1 MADSVHQTHTY
12 GVAQVATA
20 AGLTPTGVRKVLIE
34 RIKRIAPTAIAVLG
48 ENGRGTIYGFTAE
61 ALEIA
66 ESYRNRG
73 ILTPDQWEAQYI
85 QPVQAE
91 VCPEPTGSALATLPQ
106 YFREQADIALDVAR
120 EAIYDYHADLDADF
134 EREVQAAYEL
144 GKRQGAVLLTAMVA
158 GRRDEMGKL
167 KGDRAAAAQS
177 GA

>member
-1 MADSVHQTHTY
+1 MADSVHSTHTY

-20 AGLTPTGVRKVLIE
+20 ANLTPTGVRKVLID
-34 RIKRIAPTAIAVLG
+34 RIKRIAPNAIAVLG

-91 VCPEPTGSALATLPQ
+91 VCPEPTGSALAVLPQ
-106 YFREQADIALDVAR
+106 FFREQADVAIEVARDAIWDYQNALDEEFQA
-120 EAIYDYHADLDADF
+120 ELQSAYQQG
-134 EREVQAAYEL
+134 ERE
-144 GKRQGAVLLTAMVA
+144 GGMLLSARIA
-158 GRRDEMGKL
+158 GRRAGLGKL
-167 KGDRAAAAQS
+167 QGDRAAAAQG